1 MPTFDIGT
9 PGNQR
14 RLIEWTFFWFFM
26 MTQLSH
32 QELSLL
38 LFALEGAE
46 PAPVASSAAEPS
58 CEDACPVV
66 DHLEE
71 MFGTLTPEKK
81 LISHLN
87 NHLRE
92 GMLECGYLEVMDKIT
107 DQSQEMSAEDQVKLQ
122 QLNEKLQ
129 HWSCEIK
136 FDDSEK
142 ELLNKA
148 FGQFPR
154 TAWIAMPRT
163 LWRLRKKLRRR

>member
-1 MPTFDIGT
+1 
-9 PGNQR
+9 
-14 RLIEWTFFWFFM
+14 M

-46 PAPVASSAAEPS
+46 SAPVASSVAEPS
-58 CEDACPVV
+58 CEEACPVV

-71 MFGTLTPEKK
+71 MFGTITPEKK

-92 GMLECGYLEVMDKIT
+92 GMLECGYLEVMDKIKDNPQT
-107 DQSQEMSAEDQVKLQ
+107 MSAEDQFQLQ
-122 QLNEKLQ
+122 QLNQRLKS
-129 HWSCEIK
+129 WSCEIK

-154 TAWIAMPRT
+154 AAWVSMPRT
-163 LWRLRKKLRRR
+163 LWRLRKKIRRR

>member
-1 MPTFDIGT
+1 
-9 PGNQR
+9 
-14 RLIEWTFFWFFM
+14 M

-46 PAPVASSAAEPS
+46 PAPVAHSVAEPS
-58 CEDACPVV
+58 CEEACPVV

-71 MFGTLTPEKK
+71 MFGTITPEKK

-92 GMLECGYLEVMDKIT
+92 GMLECGYLEVMDKIKDNPQT
-107 DQSQEMSAEDQVKLQ
+107 MSAEDQLQLQ
-122 QLNEKLQ
+122 QLNERLKS
-129 HWSCEIK
+129 WSCEIK

-154 TAWIAMPRT
+154 AAWVSMPRT
-163 LWRLRKKLRRR
+163 LWRLRKKIRRR

>member
-1 MPTFDIGT
+1 
-9 PGNQR
+9 
-14 RLIEWTFFWFFM
+14 M

-46 PAPVASSAAEPS
+46 PAPVAGSAPEPS
-58 CEDACPVV
+58 CEEACPVV

-71 MFGTLTPEKK
+71 MFGTISPEKK

-92 GMLECGYLEVMDKIT
+92 AMLECGYLEIMDKIT
-107 DQSQEMSAEDQVKLQ
+107 GNPQMMPAEDQLQ
-122 QLNEKLQ
+122 IQRMNEKLKY
-129 HWSCEIK
+129 WSCEIK

-154 TAWIAMPRT
+154 AAWISMPRT